1 MSLTYK
7 YVLKYS
13 KGKKEKVSVEAWPKS
28 RELAL
33 PHELRHPS
41 FIIGSLKGSRVIM
54 IRPYIKERVAKYGG
68 RRTRTGL
75 RIDFPPKSMEAMV
88 DAYRIGLA
96 TAALSYAETD
106 ETAEKVMGYI
116 MSCTPEE
123 VWFWT
128 SKFLGL
134 VSKETGGL
142 RVINALCVIGG
153 ATPPTEASRIVS

>member
-1 MSLTYK
+1 
-7 YVLKYS
+7 
-13 KGKKEKVSVEAWPKS
+13 
-28 RELAL
+28 
-33 PHELRHPS
+33 
-41 FIIGSLKGSRVIM
+41 M
-54 IRPYIKERVAKYGG
+54 IRPHIKELVVRYGG

-106 ETAEKVMGYI
+106 ETAEKIMRYI

-134 VSKETGGL
+134 VSKETSGL

-153 ATPPTEASRIVS
+153 ATPPTEHRE